1 MVYRLPPPN
10 WYPYRT
16 TSCALYSNY
25 AGRTGPIDKSFR
37 HITLKYAQFCTTN
50 AVLFAFDVANRQDL
64 GMSENVINPMTDAR
78 RQLNLRIHNDEIDP
92 VQSGRITAALYFLDQ
107 HFPPK
112 HLNKALIWLID
123 NNYIGRRF
131 LAWYDLIAKA
141 SDLEMHRLLL
151 SIVENDVLKPIIA
164 GKNFKQWVQ

>member
-1 MVYRLPPPN
+1 
-10 WYPYRT
+10 
-16 TSCALYSNY
+16 
-25 AGRTGPIDKSFR
+25 
-37 HITLKYAQFCTTN
+37 
-50 AVLFAFDVANRQDL
+50 
-64 GMSENVINPMTDAR
+64 MSENVINPMTDAR

-92 VQSGRITAALYFLDQ
+92 GLSTKITTALYFLDQ

-112 HLNKALIWLID
+112 HLTKALIWLIE

-131 LAWYDLIAKA
+131 LAWYDHIAKG

-164 GKNFKQWVQ
+164 GKNFKQ